1 LIENKNM
8 DVFYK
13 IDRVIK
19 VYSLEANQRT
29 FIIILE
35 DFGASSL
42 TQFIGNLGYIFP
54 VYYWFINE

>member
-1 LIENKNM
+1 M

-42 TQFIGNLGYIFP
+42 TQFIGKFRLYLP
-54 VYYWFINE
+54 SLLLVYKRIIP